1 MASDLRQRMELLAV
15 RWKQRINA
23 GLSGSGKR
31 STYQRLLSELES
43 AMLPGAA
50 PAPVVAPA
58 TACVKCGHSD
68 LYRVWMKARPEPE
81 YIWTGNPDQDR
92 SEHLRWV
99 CRACQYA
106 WHTPTADAAAPLPV
120 ETPTAARSDCAKR
133 DPLVPAAWCHL
144 PEGHSGRCEFVFST
158 VVGPYR
164 APGPLPVDTDA
175 TPENALHSG
184 SLGGEGDGGRP
195 GRPAGNGDAPRAAAS
210 MPRHGTP
217 GTPTAEGS
225 SSTSTPPAPAPLDD
239 GGAKIPRL
247 CPACESP
254 EKWGDQH
261 APWCPRAL
269 DDGETGGA
277 PDVHAID
284 RAIAEDDAAFGRKG
298 GR

>member
-120 ETPTAARSDCAKR
+120 ET
-133 DPLVPAAWCHL
+133 
-144 PEGHSGRCEFVFST
+144 
-158 VVGPYR
+158 
-164 APGPLPVDTDA
+164 DA
-175 TPENALHSG
+175 TP
-184 SLGGEGDGGRP
+184 GGYEHCRSACYADGVP
-195 GRPAGNGDAPRAAAS
+195 CS
-210 MPRHGTP
+210 C
-217 GTPTAEGS
+217 
-225 SSTSTPPAPAPLDD
+225 PAPAPLDD
-239 GGAKIPRL
+239 GGAASSARAIVHDAASVLGDHARESRTHLIGQDETLGVCDSPRTGCKPHWRTL
-247 CPACESP
+247 CCTN
-254 EKWGDQH
+254 W
-261 APWCPRAL
+261 RAL
-269 DDGETGGA
+269 DDGETG
-277 PDVHAID
+277 V
-284 RAIAEDDAAFGRKG
+284 RECSSCG
-298 GR
+298 GRGWYPSPVWDSDVSCLVCGGTGLARVPSGTPGGGT